1 MQDDFDLHEWKD
13 TIRTKIQEQSL
24 TGRQASTRVI
34 EFLRSNIYPKLNDE
48 ELNTFTIDIADHLD
62 LTVPAYRLPESSD
75 EELDE
80 EVLPRQLTTSLDDL
94 TYDIID
100 DMFDGSVMAPN
111 PDDSNMQI
119 QDDEDLSSWKIRTKS
134 RYGNI
139 NLRLDS
145 EASSP
150 WERIKVLD
158 DKFIDDKN
166 TYIDNKAQALKDG
179 L

>member
-1 MQDDFDLHEWKD
+1 MKDDFDLHEWKD

-62 LTVPAYRLPESSD
+62 LTVPAYRLGED
-75 EELDE
+75 EVIEGEL
-80 EVLPRQLTTSLDDL
+80 PKQLTISLDDL
-94 TYDIID
+94 DYQTIE
-100 DMFDGSVMAPN
+100 DMFDGSVNLPN
-111 PDDSNMQI
+111 PDDSSMQV
-119 QDDEDLSSWKIRTKS
+119 QDDEDLSNWKVRTKS
-134 RYGNI
+134 RYGNV

-145 EASSP
+145 ESASP
-150 WERIKVLD
+150 WTRVTILD

>member
-1 MQDDFDLHEWKD
+1 MNDNFDLYEYQD
-13 TIRTKIQEQSL
+13 TLKSKLREQSL
-24 TGRQASTRVI
+24 TGLDASTKVI
-34 EFLRSNIYPKLNDE
+34 AFLRDSIYPKLNDDE
-48 ELNTFTIDIADHLD
+48 MDKFVIEMGDHLD
-62 LTVPAYRLPESSD
+62 LTVPSYRLPEGED
-75 EELDE
+75 EVIEHE
-80 EVLPRQLTTSLDDL
+80 APHQLTISLDDI

-100 DMFDGSVMAPN
+100 DMFGGRVNMPN
-111 PDDSNMQI
+111 PDDSSMQVT
-119 QDDEDLSSWKIRTKS
+119 DDEDLSNWKIRTKS
-134 RYGNI
+134 RYGNVI
-139 NLRLDS
+139 IRLDS

>member
-34 EFLRSNIYPKLNDE
+34 EFLRSNIYPKLSDQE
-48 ELNTFTIDIADHLD
+48 MDTFVVDICEHLD
-62 LTVPAYRLPESSD
+62 VEPPAYRLGED
-75 EELDE
+75 EEMDE
-80 EVLPRQLTTSLDDL
+80 GVLPRQLTISLDDL
-94 TYDIID
+94 DYQTIE
-100 DMFDGSVMAPN
+100 DMFGGSVMAPN

>member
-1 MQDDFDLHEWKD
+1 MKDNFDLHEWKD

-62 LTVPAYRLPESSD
+62 LTVPAYRLGED
-75 EELDE
+75 EVIEGE
-80 EVLPRQLTTSLDDL
+80 LPRQLTIALDDL
-94 TYDIID
+94 DYQTIE
-100 DMFDGSVMAPN
+100 DMFDGSVNLPN
-111 PDDSNMQI
+111 ADDSSMQV
-119 QDDEDLSSWKIRTKS
+119 QDDEDLSNWKVRTKS
-134 RYGNI
+134 RYGNVNI
-139 NLRLDS
+139 RLDS
-145 EASSP
+145 ESASP
-150 WERIKVLD
+150 WTRVTILD
-158 DKFIDDKN
+158 DRFIADKN

>member
-1 MQDDFDLHEWKD
+1 MQ
-13 TIRTKIQEQSL
+13 
-24 TGRQASTRVI
+24 V
-34 EFLRSNIYPKLNDE
+34 
-48 ELNTFTIDIADHLD
+48 
-62 LTVPAYRLPESSD
+62 
-75 EELDE
+75 
-80 EVLPRQLTTSLDDL
+80 
-94 TYDIID
+94 
-100 DMFDGSVMAPN
+100 
-111 PDDSNMQI
+111 

>member
-1 MQDDFDLHEWKD
+1 MEDGFNIYEWKD

-62 LTVPAYRLPESSD
+62 LTVPAYRLPEGED
-75 EELDE
+75 DELDE
-80 EVLPRQLTTSLDDL
+80 EVLPRQLTISLDDL
-94 TYDIID
+94 DYQTIE
-100 DMFDGSVMAPN
+100 DMFDGEVMVPN
-111 PDDSNMQI
+111 NDDSNTQV
-119 QDDEDLSSWKIRTKS
+119 QDDEDLSNWKVRTKS
-134 RYGNI
+134 RYGNV

-145 EASSP
+145 ESASP
-150 WERIKVLD
+150 WTRVTILD

>member
-1 MQDDFDLHEWKD
+1 MKD
-13 TIRTKIQEQSL
+13 TFDIYEYKDSLKSKLRENSL
-24 TGRQASTRVI
+24 TGQEASTKVI
-34 EFLRSNIYPKLNDE
+34 AFLRDSIYPKLNDDE
-48 ELNTFTIDIADHLD
+48 MDKFVIEMGDHLD
-62 LTVPAYRLPESSD
+62 LTVPSYRLPEGED
-75 EELDE
+75 EVIEGE
-80 EVLPRQLTTSLDDL
+80 LPRQLTTSLDDL

-158 DKFIDDKN
+158 DRFIDDKN

>member
-62 LTVPAYRLPESSD
+62 LTVPAYRLPEGED
-75 EELDE
+75 EVIEGE
-80 EVLPRQLTTSLDDL
+80 LPRQQTIALDDL
-94 TYDIID
+94 SYDIID
-100 DMFDGSVMAPN
+100 DMFGGRANFPN
-111 PDDSNMQI
+111 ADDSSMQVT
-119 QDDEDLSSWKIRTKS
+119 DDEDLSSWKIRTKS
-134 RYGNI
+134 RYGNVI
-139 NLRLDS
+139 IRLDS

>member
-1 MQDDFDLHEWKD
+1 MEDGFNIYEWKD

-62 LTVPAYRLPESSD
+62 LTVPAYRLPESED
-75 EELDE
+75 EVIEGE
-80 EVLPRQLTTSLDDL
+80 LPRQLTTSLDDL

-100 DMFDGSVMAPN
+100 DMFDGRANFPN
-111 PDDSNMQI
+111 PDDSSMQV
-119 QDDEDLSSWKIRTKS
+119 QDDEDLSNWKVRTKS
-134 RYGNI
+134 RYGNVNI
-139 NLRLDS
+139 RLDS

-166 TYIDNKAQALKDG
+166 SYIDSKAQALKDG

>member
-1 MQDDFDLHEWKD
+1 MKDDFDLHEWKD

-62 LTVPAYRLPESSD
+62 LTVPAYRLPESED
-75 EELDE
+75 EVIEGE
-80 EVLPRQLTTSLDDL
+80 LPRQLTTSLDDL

-100 DMFDGSVMAPN
+100 DMFDGSANFPN
-111 PDDSNMQI
+111 ADDSSMRV
-119 QDDEDLSSWKIRTKS
+119 QDDEDLSNWKVRTKS
-134 RYGNI
+134 RYGNVI
-139 NLRLDS
+139 IRLDS

-166 TYIDNKAQALKDG
+166 SYIDSKAQALKDG

>member
-1 MQDDFDLHEWKD
+1 MEDGFNIYEWKD

-62 LTVPAYRLPESSD
+62 LTVPAYRLPEGED

-94 TYDIID
+94 TYQTIE
-100 DMFDGSVMAPN
+100 DMFDGEANFPN
-111 PDDSNMQI
+111 ADDSSMQV
-119 QDDEDLSSWKIRTKS
+119 QDDEDLSNWKVRTKS
-134 RYGNI
+134 RYGNVNI
-139 NLRLDS
+139 RLDS
-145 EASSP
+145 ESASP
-150 WERIKVLD
+150 WERVKILD

>member
-1 MQDDFDLHEWKD
+1 MEDNFDLHEWKNQL
-13 TIRTKIQEQSL
+13 TSKLRENSL
-24 TGRQASTRVI
+24 TGRDASTKVI
-34 EFLRSNIYPKLNDE
+34 AFLRDSIYPKLDDAGMDE
-48 ELNTFTIDIADHLD
+48 FVIDIADHLD
-62 LTVPAYRLPESSD
+62 LTVPAYRLPESTD

-80 EVLPRQLTTSLDDL
+80 EVLPRQLTISLDDL
-94 TYDIID
+94 DYQTIE
-100 DMFDGSVMAPN
+100 DMFDGEVSAPN
-111 PDDSNMQI
+111 PDDSSMQI
-119 QDDEDLSSWKIRTKS
+119 QDDEDLSNWKVRTKS

-145 EASSP
+145 ESASP

>member
-1 MQDDFDLHEWKD
+1 MKDNFDLYEYQD
-13 TIRTKIQEQSL
+13 TLKSKLRENSL
-24 TGRQASTRVI
+24 TGRDASTKVI
-34 EFLRSNIYPKLNDE
+34 AYLRDSIYPKLNDE

-62 LTVPAYRLPESSD
+62 LTVPAYRLPESED
-75 EELDE
+75 DELDE
-80 EVLPRQLTTSLDDL
+80 GELPRQLTTSLDDL

>member
-1 MQDDFDLHEWKD
+1 MKD
-13 TIRTKIQEQSL
+13 TFDIYEYKDSLKSKLRENSL
-24 TGRQASTRVI
+24 TGLDASTKVI
-34 EFLRSNIYPKLNDE
+34 AFLRNSIYPKLNDDE
-48 ELNTFTIDIADHLD
+48 MDKFVIEMGDHLD
-62 LTVPAYRLPESSD
+62 LTVPSYRLPEGED
-75 EELDE
+75 EVIEGE
-80 EVLPRQLTTSLDDL
+80 LPRQLTTSLDDL

-100 DMFDGSVMAPN
+100 DMFDGSVNMPN
-111 PDDSNMQI
+111 PDDSSMQV
-119 QDDEDLSSWKIRTKS
+119 QDDEDLSNWKVRTKS

-158 DKFIDDKN
+158 DEFIKDKN